1 MYEIYCKLRDQAHVK
16 DADVVKATKI
26 TKSTFSDWKNGRSNP
41 KLDKLQKIADYFGV
55 TVDYLMTGK
64 EEPKEKSPELTA
76 RDEKDI
82 TKTLN
87 KVMEQFENNENGPL
101 YYDGEEIDETSR
113 ILIRNAFE
121 YIIRETKKENKV
133 KYNPNKNKTKKQ
145 VDDLETI
152 DHKICRLVRYYV
164 RMVGSRDPAAIAKFA
179 GIGIATMP
187 LSNVAGYYTLVQ
199 RKRWICINEDIPSDS
214 PLFKVVV
221 AHELGHALLHRK
233 ENCAFIKKHTLLL
246 TSGIEREANQFAAE
260 LLIPD
265 DMLQEYSGCTS
276 DQFCACTGYPKEL
289 IDIRLHK

>member
-55 TVDYLMTGK
+55 TVDYLMTG
-64 EEPKEKSPELTA
+64 

-133 KYNPNKNKTKKQ
+133 KYNPNKNKTEK
-145 VDDLETI
+145 
-152 DHKICRLVRYYV
+152 
-164 RMVGSRDPAAIAKFA
+164 
-179 GIGIATMP
+179 
-187 LSNVAGYYTLVQ
+187 
-199 RKRWICINEDIPSDS
+199 
-214 PLFKVVV
+214 
-221 AHELGHALLHRK
+221 
-233 ENCAFIKKHTLLL
+233 
-246 TSGIEREANQFAAE
+246 
-260 LLIPD
+260 
-265 DMLQEYSGCTS
+265 
-276 DQFCACTGYPKEL
+276 
-289 IDIRLHK
+289 

>member
-64 EEPKEKSPELTA
+64 ETPKEKSPELTA

-113 ILIRNAFE
+113 NLIRNAFE

-133 KYNPNKNKTKKQ
+133 KYNPNKNKDKK
-145 VDDLETI
+145 
-152 DHKICRLVRYYV
+152 
-164 RMVGSRDPAAIAKFA
+164 
-179 GIGIATMP
+179 
-187 LSNVAGYYTLVQ
+187 
-199 RKRWICINEDIPSDS
+199 
-214 PLFKVVV
+214 
-221 AHELGHALLHRK
+221 
-233 ENCAFIKKHTLLL
+233 
-246 TSGIEREANQFAAE
+246 
-260 LLIPD
+260 
-265 DMLQEYSGCTS
+265 
-276 DQFCACTGYPKEL
+276 
-289 IDIRLHK
+289 

>member
-113 ILIRNAFE
+113 NLIRNAFE
-121 YIIRETKKENKV
+121 YVIRETKKENKV
-133 KYNPNKNKTKKQ
+133 KYNPNKNKDKK
-145 VDDLETI
+145 
-152 DHKICRLVRYYV
+152 
-164 RMVGSRDPAAIAKFA
+164 
-179 GIGIATMP
+179 
-187 LSNVAGYYTLVQ
+187 
-199 RKRWICINEDIPSDS
+199 
-214 PLFKVVV
+214 
-221 AHELGHALLHRK
+221 
-233 ENCAFIKKHTLLL
+233 
-246 TSGIEREANQFAAE
+246 
-260 LLIPD
+260 
-265 DMLQEYSGCTS
+265 
-276 DQFCACTGYPKEL
+276 
-289 IDIRLHK
+289 

>member
-87 KVMEQFENNENGPL
+87 KVMEQSENNENGPL

-133 KYNPNKNKTKKQ
+133 KYNPNKNKTEK
-145 VDDLETI
+145 
-152 DHKICRLVRYYV
+152 
-164 RMVGSRDPAAIAKFA
+164 
-179 GIGIATMP
+179 
-187 LSNVAGYYTLVQ
+187 
-199 RKRWICINEDIPSDS
+199 
-214 PLFKVVV
+214 
-221 AHELGHALLHRK
+221 
-233 ENCAFIKKHTLLL
+233 
-246 TSGIEREANQFAAE
+246 
-260 LLIPD
+260 
-265 DMLQEYSGCTS
+265 
-276 DQFCACTGYPKEL
+276 
-289 IDIRLHK
+289 

>member
-64 EEPKEKSPELTA
+64 EEPKEKFPELTA
-76 RDEKDI
+76 RDDKDI

-133 KYNPNKNKTKKQ
+133 KYNPNKNKTEK
-145 VDDLETI
+145 
-152 DHKICRLVRYYV
+152 
-164 RMVGSRDPAAIAKFA
+164 
-179 GIGIATMP
+179 
-187 LSNVAGYYTLVQ
+187 
-199 RKRWICINEDIPSDS
+199 
-214 PLFKVVV
+214 
-221 AHELGHALLHRK
+221 
-233 ENCAFIKKHTLLL
+233 
-246 TSGIEREANQFAAE
+246 
-260 LLIPD
+260 
-265 DMLQEYSGCTS
+265 
-276 DQFCACTGYPKEL
+276 
-289 IDIRLHK
+289 

>member
-64 EEPKEKSPELTA
+64 EEPKEKSPELTS

-133 KYNPNKNKTKKQ
+133 KYNPNKNKTEK
-145 VDDLETI
+145 
-152 DHKICRLVRYYV
+152 
-164 RMVGSRDPAAIAKFA
+164 
-179 GIGIATMP
+179 
-187 LSNVAGYYTLVQ
+187 
-199 RKRWICINEDIPSDS
+199 
-214 PLFKVVV
+214 
-221 AHELGHALLHRK
+221 
-233 ENCAFIKKHTLLL
+233 
-246 TSGIEREANQFAAE
+246 
-260 LLIPD
+260 
-265 DMLQEYSGCTS
+265 
-276 DQFCACTGYPKEL
+276 
-289 IDIRLHK
+289 